1 MCRGPSRGSYIGSI
15 YTHPSRVGGIEEL
28 FPSLIT
34 LNRIFSFKTVIVTGN
49 ITITTSF
56 ISSVDALEVEG
67 VRYCAKVQLQWLF
80 NNCVGS
86 LHYGSA
92 KVTN

>member
-56 ISSVDALEVEG
+56 ISSVDLLQVELDTVHKFSCSG
-67 VRYCAKVQLQWLF
+67 CSTIVLDWIS
-80 NNCVGS
+80 S
-86 LHYGSA
+86 LWVSQS
-92 KVTN
+92 N